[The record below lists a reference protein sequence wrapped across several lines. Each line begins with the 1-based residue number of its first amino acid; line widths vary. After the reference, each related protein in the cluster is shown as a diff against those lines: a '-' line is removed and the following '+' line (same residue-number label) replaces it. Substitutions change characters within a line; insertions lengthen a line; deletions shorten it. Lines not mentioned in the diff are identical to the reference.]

1 MFHSAISTYEKSFKM
16 GKKNLGV
23 VHFAHFKTK
32 ISMHLFIGCNEQHEF
47 INKFIVYHLKT
58 LLIDIDENMFN
69 NLRFD

>member
-32 ISMHLFIGCNEQHEF
+32 ISIHLFIGCNDQHEF

-58 LLIDIDENMFN
+58 LLIDKDENMFN